1 MERKKAGLQCAA
13 AGIGLLVLIFDGA
26 RALEGAQTGIQLCI
40 TTVIPS
46 LFPFFVL
53 SILFTS
59 SLDNFC
65 NPKLQILSK
74 YMGIPPAAASI
85 LFPAVLG
92 GYPVGA
98 KAVGDLYRNHR
109 ITKAEA
115 EHLLSFC
122 SNAGPSF
129 IFGMVSGF
137 FPERKTIWVL
147 WFIHIFS
154 VFLTA
159 LSIPVEKEKTEDSFS
174 PESTDGQAIIWSAA
188 KAMCL
193 VCCWVILFRMVITF
207 LNAWLLWI
215 LPVWL
220 QVLLKGFLELTN
232 GCCDLL
238 LISDIHLRFVLCS
251 CMLSF
256 GGVCVLLQTV
266 GVTKGLGL
274 SGYLKGKCLQ
284 TAFSFLL
291 SCALVWQY
299 GFFLLTAIPIFL
311 ILLRK
316 TQNRY
321 RNPRMI
327 PV

>member
-1 MERKKAGLQCAA
+1 MERKKAGLQWAA

-59 SLDNFC
+59 SLENYYS
-65 NPKLQILSK
+65 PKILVLSK
-74 YMGIPPAAASI
+74 FLGIPPAASSI
-85 LFPAVLG
+85 LVPAVLG

-115 EHLLSFC
+115 EHLLAFC

-129 IFGMVSGF
+129 LFGMVSGF
-137 FPERKTIWVL
+137 FPEKRTIWTL

-154 VFLTA
+154 AFLTA
-159 LSIPVEKEKTEDSFS
+159 LSIPAENPKKEDSFS
-174 PESTDGQAIIWSAA
+174 LGSKDNQAIIWSAA

-193 VCCWVILFRMVITF
+193 VCCWVVLFRMVIAF
-207 LNAWLLWI
+207 LNAWLLWL

-220 QVLLKGFLELTN
+220 QVLLRGFLELTN

-238 LISDIHLRFVLCS
+238 LVSDIHLRFVLCS

-266 GVTKGLGL
+266 GVTKGLSL
-274 SGYLKGKCLQ
+274 AGYLKGKCLQ

-311 ILLRK
+311 ILLRN
-316 TQNRY
+316 TQNRC